1 MGKKA
6 DNVTVQ
12 KRLDKLLELHNQGY
26 NRFQMVQYSSEHWGL
41 SSRQTDKYR
50 KALFDEL
57 KKDLE
62 TTREVKITEMITR
75 LDHIYKEAV
84 ASKQLSN
91 SIGALNSISRLL
103 KLE

>member
-12 KRLDKLLELHNQGY
+12 KRLAKLLELHNKGY
-26 NRFQMVQYSSEHWGL
+26 NRFQMAQYCAEHYGL
-41 SSRQTDKYR
+41 KSRQVDTYR
-50 KALFDEL
+50 KALFDQL
-57 KKDLE
+57 RQDLD
-62 TTREVKITEMITR
+62 TTREAKVTEMITR